1 VAAIRTPTQTNIKVS
16 MGLSH
21 EEEAL
26 FFWLGTI
33 PMEIIILQI
42 MYILTF
48 CKRKKPCDS
57 SWGCLLA
64 S

>member
-1 VAAIRTPTQTNIKVS
+1 

-48 CKRKKPCDS
+48 CKREKPCDS